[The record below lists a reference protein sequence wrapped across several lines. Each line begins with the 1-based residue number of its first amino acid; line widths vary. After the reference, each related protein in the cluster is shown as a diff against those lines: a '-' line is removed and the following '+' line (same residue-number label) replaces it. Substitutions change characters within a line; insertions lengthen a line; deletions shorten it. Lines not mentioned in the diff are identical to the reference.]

1 MPDPVSGSRGS
12 PGRLIIVVGPSGS
25 GKDSVLGYARE
36 RLTERSDILFVRRI
50 VTRPATADAED
61 HDSLNETDF
70 AEAARAGRFAV
81 SWQAN
86 GLSYALPRTVLDH
99 VERGGTAVANGS
111 RGALD
116 DIRAAFANVIVAG
129 LTARPEIIAA
139 RLASR
144 GRETAE
150 DIQRRV
156 ERGLKLGAYGQ
167 DITIDNSA
175 ELQTAGEALISIIT
189 GRLSLA
195 S

>member
-1 MPDPVSGSRGS
+1 MPDT
-12 PGRLIIVVGPSGS
+12 RLHGTLVVVVGPSGA
-25 GKDSVLGYARE
+25 GKDSVIGYARE
-36 RLTERSDILFVRRI
+36 RLATRSDILFVRRI
-50 VTRPATADAED
+50 VTREATADAED
-61 HDSLNETDF
+61 HDSLSEVAF
-70 AEAARAGRFAV
+70 AEAQGEGRFAV

-86 GLSYALPRTVLDH
+86 GLSYALPRSVMDH
-99 VERGGTAVANGS
+99 VSRGDTAIANGS
-111 RGALD
+111 RGAIE
-116 DIRAAFANVIVAG
+116 DIRAAFANVIVVG

-139 RLASR
+139 RLSAR

-150 DIQRRV
+150 EIGRRV

-189 GRLSLA
+189 GQLSLA

>member
-1 MPDPVSGSRGS
+1 MPDAV
-12 PGRLIIVVGPSGS
+12 RLQGTLVVVVGPSGA
-25 GKDSVLGYARE
+25 GKDSVIGYARE
-36 RLTERSDILFVRRI
+36 RLATRSDILFVRRI
-50 VTRPATADAED
+50 ITREATADAED
-61 HDSLNETDF
+61 HDSLSDVAF
-70 AEAARAGRFAV
+70 AEAQREGRFAV

-86 GLSYALPRTVLDH
+86 GLSYALPRSVMDH
-99 VERGGTAVANGS
+99 VGRGDTAIANGS
-111 RGALD
+111 RGAIE
-116 DIRAAFANVIVAG
+116 DIRAAFANVIVVG
-129 LTARPEIIAA
+129 LTARPEILAA
-139 RLASR
+139 RLSAR

-150 DIQRRV
+150 EIGRRV

>member
-1 MPDPVSGSRGS
+1 MPDAATRPQGTLVV
-12 PGRLIIVVGPSGS
+12 VVGPSGA
-25 GKDSVLGYARE
+25 GKDSVIGYARE
-36 RLTERSDILFVRRI
+36 RLADRSDILFVRRV
-50 VTRPATADAED
+50 VTRQAAADVED
-61 HDSLNETDF
+61 HDSLS
-70 AEAARAGRFAV
+70 EAAFEEARVGGCFAV

-86 GLSYALPRTVLDH
+86 GLSYALPRSTMDH
-99 VERGGTAVANGS
+99 VGHGGTAIANGS
-111 RGALD
+111 RGAIE
-116 DIRAAFANVIVAG
+116 DIRAAFSNVIVVG

-139 RLASR
+139 RLSAR

-150 DIQRRV
+150 EISRRV

-175 ELQTAGEALISIIT
+175 ELRTAGEALISIIT

>member
-1 MPDPVSGSRGS
+1 LQGTLVV
-12 PGRLIIVVGPSGS
+12 VVGPSGA
-25 GKDSVLGYARE
+25 GKDSVIGYARE
-36 RLTERSDILFVRRI
+36 RLADRSDVLFVRRI
-50 VTRPATADAED
+50 VTREATAGTED
-61 HDSLNETDF
+61 HDSVS
-70 AEAARAGRFAV
+70 EAAFDEARKAGHFAV

-86 GLSYALPRTVLDH
+86 GLSYALPGSTMDH
-99 VERGGTAVANGS
+99 LGRGGTAIANGS
-111 RGALD
+111 RGAIE
-116 DIRAAFANVIVAG
+116 DIRAAFANVIVVG

-139 RLASR
+139 RLSAR

-150 DIQRRV
+150 EITRRV

-175 ELQTAGEALISIIT
+175 ELRTAGEALISIIT

>member
-1 MPDPVSGSRGS
+1 MPDAAT
-12 PGRLIIVVGPSGS
+12 RLQGTLVVVVGPSGA
-25 GKDSVLGYARE
+25 GKDSVIGYARE
-36 RLTERSDILFVRRI
+36 RLADRSDILFARRV
-50 VTRPATADAED
+50 VTRPATANAED
-61 HDSLNETDF
+61 HDSLS
-70 AEAARAGRFAV
+70 EAAFVEAEREGRFAV

-86 GLSYALPRTVLDH
+86 GLNYALPRAVFDH
-99 VERGGTAVANGS
+99 VSRGGTAIANGS
-111 RGALD
+111 RGAIE
-116 DIRAAFANVIVAG
+116 DIRAAFANVIVVG

-139 RLASR
+139 RLSAR

-150 DIQRRV
+150 EIGRRV

-175 ELQTAGEALISIIT
+175 ELQSAGEALISIVT

>member
-1 MPDPVSGSRGS
+1 M
-12 PGRLIIVVGPSGS
+12 
-25 GKDSVLGYARE
+25 
-36 RLTERSDILFVRRI
+36 
-50 VTRPATADAED
+50 
-61 HDSLNETDF
+61 
-70 AEAARAGRFAV
+70 
-81 SWQAN
+81 
-86 GLSYALPRTVLDH
+86 
-99 VERGGTAVANGS
+99 
-111 RGALD
+111 
-116 DIRAAFANVIVAG
+116 AG

-175 ELQTAGEALISIIT
+175 ELHLAGEALVSIIVS
-189 GRLSLA
+189 RLSLA